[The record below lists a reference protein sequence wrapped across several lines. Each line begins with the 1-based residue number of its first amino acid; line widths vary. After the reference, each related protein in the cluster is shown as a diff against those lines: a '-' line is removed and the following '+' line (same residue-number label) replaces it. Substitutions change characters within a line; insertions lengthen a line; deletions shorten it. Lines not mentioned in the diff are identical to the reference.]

1 MNEERKQILIT
12 GAGGYLGQNFVA
24 HYLRRGFNV
33 AAVVRDG
40 EQFPRENLTYITED
54 LSKARSGIRTIE
66 RAIDVLGSFEF
77 LINNAARQD
86 VALLSEETPL
96 SVDEMLQV
104 NLLTVMEMYSE
115 IARTP
120 AGVEAIVNIS
130 SIEAGLA
137 RQGHSVYGASK
148 AGLESFTRSTAQE
161 LAPIRSNAL
170 RLGLIERAGIREGW
184 PDGVSA
190 WEKKAPLA
198 RMGTVT
204 DVLMAVDFLLEATW
218 MSGSV
223 LTLDGGMS
231 ATASW

>member
-1 MNEERKQILIT
+1 MNEGEKRILIT
-12 GAGGYLGQNFVA
+12 GAGGYLGQNFVNQ
-24 HYLRRGFNV
+24 YLGRGFIV
-33 AAVVRDG
+33 VAVVRDG
-40 EQFPRENLTYITED
+40 VGQPRENLTYITED
-54 LSKARSGIRTIE
+54 LSEVGSGIRTIE

-86 VALLSEETPL
+86 VALLGEETPL
-96 SVDEMLQV
+96 SIDEMFQV

-115 IARTP
+115 IARNP
-120 AGVEAIVNIS
+120 ACVESIVNIT
-130 SIEAGLA
+130 SIEACLA

-148 AGLESFTRSTAQE
+148 AALESFTRSTAQE

-190 WEKKAPLA
+190 WEKKAPLV

-204 DVLMAVDFLLEATW
+204 DVLMAVDFLLEAPW

>member
-1 MNEERKQILIT
+1 MDEGKKRVLIT
-12 GAGGYLGQNFVA
+12 GARGHLGENFLR
-24 HYLRRGFNV
+24 HYLRRGFKV
-33 AAVVRDG
+33 AAVVREG
-40 EQFPRENLTYITED
+40 EQFPQENLIYITED
-54 LSKARSGIRTIE
+54 FSKAGSGIRTIE
-66 RAIDVLGSFEF
+66 KAVDSLGSFEF

-86 VALLSEETPL
+86 VALISEETPS
-96 SVDEMLQV
+96 SVHEMFQV

-120 AGVEAIVNIS
+120 AGVEAIVNIT

-148 AGLESFTRSTAQE
+148 AGLESFTRSTAKE

-170 RLGLIERAGIREGW
+170 RLGLIERAGIREAW
-184 PDGVSA
+184 PEGVSA
-190 WEKKAPLA
+190 WEKKAPLV

-204 DVLMAVDFLLEATW
+204 DVLMAVDFLLEAPW

-231 ATASW
+231 STSNW